1 MINHVLAVSK
11 VYTTV
16 FGYTGN
22 KVLSQSLERTC
33 LGIKD
38 CTLFIYEKQN
48 WEYIE
53 SFCLLQLT
61 DFRNVFTGAESF
73 EMALEHWYEAAEYV
87 MAQKREIVSP
97 GEDSFFNYEA
107 DEKLN
112 ALISGSRKLRKV
124 IEHYNLMETPL
135 PRTPSNM
142 LTWIDD
148 ESLQE
153 QLQLELSRDQDHEN
167 SSDTESFV
175 SASDNAQLEVH
186 DCTWTLYILIF
197 IFL

>member
-1 MINHVLAVSK
+1 
-11 VYTTV
+11 
-16 FGYTGN
+16 
-22 KVLSQSLERTC
+22 
-33 LGIKD
+33 
-38 CTLFIYEKQN
+38 
-48 WEYIE
+48 
-53 SFCLLQLT
+53 
-61 DFRNVFTGAESF
+61 
-73 EMALEHWYEAAEYV
+73 MALEHWYEAAEYV

-148 ESLQE
+148 ESIQE

-175 SASDNAQLEVH
+175 SASDNAQLEVPEH
-186 DCTWTLYILIF
+186 CIHVFQFSYFFSYIYIPPQLRSVVTTCNFTCTSIIPIKLKSCNLFSMF
-197 IFL
+197 IMAV

>member
-1 MINHVLAVSK
+1 V
-11 VYTTV
+11 
-16 FGYTGN
+16 
-22 KVLSQSLERTC
+22 
-33 LGIKD
+33 
-38 CTLFIYEKQN
+38 
-48 WEYIE
+48 
-53 SFCLLQLT
+53 
-61 DFRNVFTGAESF
+61 ESF
-73 EMALEHWYEAAEYV
+73 EMALEHWYEAAEYI
-87 MAQKREIVSP
+87 MARKREI

-107 DEKLN
+107 DDKLN

-124 IEHYNLMETPL
+124 IEHYELVETPL

-153 QLQLELSRDQDHEN
+153 QLQLELSTDQDHEN

-186 DCTWTLYILIF
+186 CS
-197 IFL
+197 

>member
-1 MINHVLAVSK
+1 MS
-11 VYTTV
+11 
-16 FGYTGN
+16 
-22 KVLSQSLERTC
+22 S
-33 LGIKD
+33 
-38 CTLFIYEKQN
+38 
-48 WEYIE
+48 
-53 SFCLLQLT
+53 LQLT
-61 DFRNVFTGAESF
+61 KCFHIGVESF

-87 MAQKREIVSP
+87 MAQKKGIVSP
-97 GEDSFFNYEA
+97 TEESFFNYEA

-124 IEHYNLMETPL
+124 IEHYDLMETPL

-186 DCTWTLYILIF
+186 CTFYSYYHAFFLYIF
-197 IFL
+197 IPHNCNLLLVVFMVSSIALCTYTR

>member
-1 MINHVLAVSK
+1 VS
-11 VYTTV
+11 
-16 FGYTGN
+16 
-22 KVLSQSLERTC
+22 
-33 LGIKD
+33 
-38 CTLFIYEKQN
+38 
-48 WEYIE
+48 
-53 SFCLLQLT
+53 LLQLT
-61 DFRNVFTGAESF
+61 KCFHIGVESI

-87 MAQKREIVSP
+87 MAQKKGIVSP
-97 GEDSFFNYEA
+97 ADESFFNYEA

-124 IEHYNLMETPL
+124 IEHYDLMETPL

-167 SSDTESFV
+167 SSDTDSFV

-186 DCTWTLYILIF
+186 CTFHSYYHAFFVCTSSYPITVICR
-197 IFL
+197 

>member
-1 MINHVLAVSK
+1 MFHVGV
-11 VYTTV
+11 
-16 FGYTGN
+16 
-22 KVLSQSLERTC
+22 
-33 LGIKD
+33 
-38 CTLFIYEKQN
+38 
-48 WEYIE
+48 
-53 SFCLLQLT
+53 
-61 DFRNVFTGAESF
+61 ESF

-87 MAQKREIVSP
+87 MARKRQIVSP
-97 GEDSFFNYEA
+97 GEDSFFSYEA

-124 IEHYNLMETPL
+124 IEHYDLMETPL

-153 QLQLELSRDQDHEN
+153 QLQLEMSRDLDNEN

-186 DCTWTLYILIF
+186 F
-197 IFL
+197 